1 MKNCFFS
8 IIVLMF
14 LTGLVYPQKMK
25 DKILKNK
32 NKLEQLEKIKLIESL
47 DMNEETSVRFF
58 SRRNDLKKEIEILE
72 NRNEEIIIELEN
84 TFNSRDNS
92 NESRQTEFLNE
103 LMLNRLNIEQKRQ
116 HFISSLNDI
125 FSKEQVCKYVVFEKK
140 FKDEIRRVLM
150 DGKKHPQK

>member
-1 MKNCFFS
+1 MKNCLFS

-84 TFNSRDNS
+84 TFNSSDNS

>member
-1 MKNCFFS
+1 MKNCLFS

-25 DKILKNK
+25 DKILKSK